1 MGNWCFYVHP
11 FHILLILFRAPV
23 VARGLLSYSCPMI
36 HLFDSLNAWATPQ
49 FNAVLTRELEALPVD
64 QLPLQRAMSHGSRV
78 LDDQRS
84 VLIISVTDTAEVIR
98 AKVGVFYSG
107 IIAGCSCADDPTPVE
122 AVNEYCEMWLVL
134 DKRTGEAA
142 VSLVD

>member
-1 MGNWCFYVHP
+1 MAALCLASRRALFYAYRMIQLPESHK
-11 FHILLILFRAPV
+11 
-23 VARGLLSYSCPMI
+23 AR
-36 HLFDSLNAWATPQ
+36 ATPE
-49 FNAVLTRELEALPVD
+49 FATVLKRELETLALD
-64 QLPLQRAMSHGSRV
+64 QLPLQQALARGNQV
-78 LDDQRS
+78 LDDKRT
-84 VLIISVTDTAEVIR
+84 VLILSVDEGPEVIR

-122 AVNEYCEMWLVL
+122 AVNEYCEMWLAL